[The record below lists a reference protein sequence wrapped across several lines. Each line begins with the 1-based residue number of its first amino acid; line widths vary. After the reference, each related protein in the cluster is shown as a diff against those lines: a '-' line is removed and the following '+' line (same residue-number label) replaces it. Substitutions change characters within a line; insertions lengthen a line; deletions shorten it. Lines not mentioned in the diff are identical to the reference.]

1 MKKYV
6 IFDVDGTLNQTTK
19 YAIEAYKRALKKR
32 GIIVADETIIACIGL
47 SPEAIIKKLFGT
59 LDKHELKSWQ
69 QDIIDYEFELMV
81 KNACAFDGMKETLE
95 ALINKGYHLAIC
107 SNAYYQHIEHVLKTI
122 GLWSYFSEIGSL
134 EMGATKVE
142 TLTKLLKKIKCD
154 KACLVGDRKFDL
166 EAARA
171 NHISIIGCGYGYG
184 PSEIQEAD
192 YVVSRPLEI
201 LDIIDTLI

>member
-6 IFDVDGTLNQTTK
+6 IFDVDGTLNQTTR
-19 YAIEAYKRALKKR
+19 YAVKAYQKALEKR
-32 GIIVADETIIACIGL
+32 GIKAADETIIACIGL
-47 SPEAIIKKLFGT
+47 SPEAIIKKLFGS
-59 LDKHELKSWQ
+59 LDEDELKSWR
-69 QDIIDYEFELMV
+69 QDIIDYEFELMSQ
-81 KNACAFDGMKETLE
+81 NACTFEGMEETLTT
-95 ALINKGYHLAIC
+95 LLKRGYHLAIC

-192 YVVSRPLEI
+192 YVINRPLEI